1 MGPQC
6 SNSSLINGVL
16 NKRNKLTFSCWSSLT
31 YIYIFFNIMEV
42 NRDQQLKV
50 NYLFTGRKDIM
61 VTLWVREEGIGSL
74 GADTE

>member
-1 MGPQC
+1 
-6 SNSSLINGVL
+6 
-16 NKRNKLTFSCWSSLT
+16 
-31 YIYIFFNIMEV
+31 MEV

-74 GADTE
+74 GADTEWNKAGLIKMDCW